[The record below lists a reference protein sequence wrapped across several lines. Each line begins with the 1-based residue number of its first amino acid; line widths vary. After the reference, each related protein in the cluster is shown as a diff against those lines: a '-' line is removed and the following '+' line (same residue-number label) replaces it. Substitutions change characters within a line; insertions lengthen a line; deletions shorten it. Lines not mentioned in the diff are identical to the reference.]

1 MISQHSLL
9 STQISIAPPIQQ
21 QQHVVKP
28 SSQSQDNPE
37 TVAMP
42 PSYPN
47 IQQQTAQPC
56 ASQKPDTLHNGA
68 VQKNHTEG
76 SLQGSQ
82 IMQVDETG
90 TINTVR
96 ATDNKHKG
104 FIFKLIFPKINDEGD
119 GEDNTGNGEKVNV
132 VMESTEVLNDGEAN
146 GSKGRKR
153 KATKAAD
160 VGDGTERGKRGR
172 GRGRRGK

>member
-1 MISQHSLL
+1 MFKEWC
-9 STQISIAPPIQQ
+9 TPPIQQ

-28 SSQSQDNPE
+28 SSQSPDNPE

-42 PSYPN
+42 QSYPN

-68 VQKNHTEG
+68 VQKIHTEG

-104 FIFKLIFPKINDEGD
+104 FIFKLICFNETLPDPSFSPKINDEGD

-172 GRGRRGK
+172 

>member
-37 TVAMP
+37 T
-42 PSYPN
+42 
-47 IQQQTAQPC
+47 QQTAQPC

-68 VQKNHTEG
+68 VQKIIQKGHCKR
-76 SLQGSQ
+76 LKGSQ

-90 TINTVR
+90 TITPPN
-96 ATDNKHKG
+96 
-104 FIFKLIFPKINDEGD
+104 INDEGD